1 MKPVMHYSNF
11 REFLRDFYLE
21 RKASGFSF
29 REFSKMAG
37 YSSPVFLKLVIEGK
51 ANLSPVGTERVANA
65 VGLAGADLE
74 YFRALVSMNQCGDEQ
89 NKKELFKTLREIAKA
104 NKVKILGEEQ
114 YDYYE
119 SWITP
124 VLREVLPKMP
134 GASASEIA
142 KVLTFKSPAGEIK
155 KAIQVLLDAGLL
167 AKDKDGKFVQT
178 DRKISTGNLE
188 IPSLAVRDMHR
199 QMGKLAVEALDSV
212 PPEERDISGLT
223 LGVAEESLPR
233 IKREIEEF
241 RRKISSIVT
250 ETPKTSRV
258 YRMNI
263 QFFPLTDKLS
273 PPTDFTIQNGGEK

>member
-1 MKPVMHYSNF
+1 MRYSNF

-74 YFRALVSMNQCGDEQ
+74 YFRVLVSMNQCSDEQ

-124 VLREVLPKMP
+124 VLREALPKMP

-142 KVLTFKSPAGEIK
+142 KVLTFKSSPGEIK

-167 AKDKDGKFVQT
+167 AKGKDGKFVQT
-178 DRKISTGNLE
+178 DHKISTGDLE
-188 IPSLAVRDMHR
+188 IPSFAVRDMHR
-199 QMGKLAVEALDSV
+199 QMGKLAVDALDSV

-233 IKREIEEF
+233 LKREIEEF

-263 QFFPLTDKLS
+263 QFFPLTGNLS
-273 PPTDFTIQNGGEK
+273 SPTDFTIQNGGEK